1 MDKHSRDSTRAT
13 ATHSGTRPQLPRRG
27 RHTANRA
34 ARTGATP
41 AASIRSNG
49 RGDADWLPT
58 NLWAVHSSLRRTA
71 VDLDCLLPLNFANL
85 R

>member
-1 MDKHSRDSTRAT
+1 VLCSGQLVTDKHSRDSTRAT

-41 AASIRSNG
+41 AASIRS
-49 RGDADWLPT
+49 
-58 NLWAVHSSLRRTA
+58 
-71 VDLDCLLPLNFANL
+71 
-85 R
+85 